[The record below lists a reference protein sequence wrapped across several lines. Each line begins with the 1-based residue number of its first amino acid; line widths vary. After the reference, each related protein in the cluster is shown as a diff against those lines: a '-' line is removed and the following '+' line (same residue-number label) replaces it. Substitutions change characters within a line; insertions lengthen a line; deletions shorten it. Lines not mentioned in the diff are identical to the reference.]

1 MRKPILLLL
10 LLVAGAFS
18 TQAQQKPDSLS
29 DYVGVYVFA
38 EGSVVPEV
46 EVILSDS
53 TLTITSS
60 AGTSMLVRQD
70 KDLYTIVEFNGTAL
84 FKRDAAG
91 KVVAIHIEAGGVYS
105 GWDKE
110 TAGLRLEKGMRYQ

>member
-1 MRKPILLLL
+1 MKKPILLLL

-91 KVVAIHIEAGGVYS
+91 KVVAIHIEAGGYILDGTKKQPAY
-105 GWDKE
+105 GW
-110 TAGLRLEKGMRYQ
+110 RRV